1 MFLVSWLL
9 VATVF
14 VAGVWSKPIIFV
26 HIYCLNPCK
35 VFMQNIITSHCDWA
49 INHLDIINFTVFVG
63 HLLSPLVILLIIDPC
78 QTVKLFK
85 EFNLP
90 FLLISL
96 DKSHLKIFRDISI
109 TQRVSSCVCLYI
121 IYLYINLYWKG
132 FKCFFI

>member
-1 MFLVSWLL
+1 
-9 VATVF
+9 
-14 VAGVWSKPIIFV
+14 
-26 HIYCLNPCK
+26 
-35 VFMQNIITSHCDWA
+35 MQNIIITSHCDWA

-85 EFNLP
+85 EFNIP

-96 DKSHLKIFRDISI
+96 LLKKDKSHLKIFRDISI

-121 IYLYINLYWKG
+121 FTYL
-132 FKCFFI
+132 